1 MELDGHF
8 YGGVPHWFVLVFLG
22 GVRRAV
28 LIAIPLYE
36 DIALSE
42 LWQLITSELSSL
54 DRQLKYAL
62 D

>member
-8 YGGVPHWFVLVFLG
+8 YGGVPHWLVLVFLG

-28 LIAIPLYE
+28 LVAIPLYE

-42 LWQLITSELSSL
+42 LW
-54 DRQLKYAL
+54 
-62 D
+62 